1 MVSELEVRQFLAA
14 NAGLLEKGE
23 QVLTPALFLCKID
36 KYHIKIMDKGKL
48 KVLLFDLKN
57 IVSELESEVY
67 SDVESYT
74 NKEDELA
81 FSSPPTSYDEVF
93 EDDDG

>member
-1 MVSELEVRQFLAA
+1 MESKLEVRQFLAA
-14 NAGLLEKGE
+14 NADLLEKRKRS
-23 QVLTPALFLCKID
+23 LTAPLFLCKIY

>member
-1 MVSELEVRQFLAA
+1 M
-14 NAGLLEKGE
+14 
-23 QVLTPALFLCKID
+23 TDPLFLCKID

-57 IVSELESEVY
+57 IVNEIESEVY
-67 SDVESYT
+67 SDVKAYT
-74 NKEDELA
+74 NTEEELA
-81 FSSPPTSYDEVF
+81 FSAAPTSYDEVF

>member
-1 MVSELEVRQFLAA
+1 
-14 NAGLLEKGE
+14 
-23 QVLTPALFLCKID
+23 
-36 KYHIKIMDKGKL
+36 MDKGKL

-57 IVSELESEVY
+57 ILNEIESEVY
-67 SDVESYT
+67 SDAEAYK
-74 NKEDELA
+74 NNEDELA

>member
-1 MVSELEVRQFLAA
+1 MESKLEVRRSLAV
-14 NAGLLEKGE
+14 NFDLSVLKSRG
-23 QVLTPALFLCKID
+23 LTPTFFAFIIT

-57 IVSELESEVY
+57 IVNELESEVY
-67 SDVESYT
+67 SDVKAYT
-74 NKEDELA
+74 NTEDELA
-81 FSSPPTSYDEVF
+81 FSAAPTSYDEVF

>member
-1 MVSELEVRQFLAA
+1 MESKLEVRQSLAA
-14 NAGLLEKGE
+14 KSNLLEKGE
-23 QVLTPALFLCKID
+23 QVLTPALFLCKIN

-57 IVSELESEVY
+57 IVNELESEVY
-67 SDVESYT
+67 SDVKAYT
-74 NKEDELA
+74 NTEDELA
-81 FSSPPTSYDEVF
+81 FSAAPTSYDEVF

>member
-1 MVSELEVRQFLAA
+1 
-14 NAGLLEKGE
+14 
-23 QVLTPALFLCKID
+23 
-36 KYHIKIMDKGKL
+36 MDKGKL

-57 IVSELESEVY
+57 IVNEIESEVY

-74 NKEDELA
+74 NNPQDLA
-81 FSSPPTSYDEVF
+81 FSSSPTTYDEVF

>member
-1 MVSELEVRQFLAA
+1 MESKLEVRQFLAA
-14 NAGLLEKGE
+14 NADLSENRKRS
-23 QVLTPALFLCKID
+23 LTAPLFLCKID

-57 IVSELESEVY
+57 IVNEIESEVY
-67 SDVESYT
+67 SDVKAYT
-74 NKEDELA
+74 NDTKELA

>member
-1 MVSELEVRQFLAA
+1 MESRLEVRLFLAD
-14 NAGLLEKGE
+14 NADLLEKRKGS
-23 QVLTPALFLCKID
+23 LTAPLFLYKMD

-67 SDVESYT
+67 SDVEAYT
-74 NKEDELA
+74 NNSQELA

>member
-1 MVSELEVRQFLAA
+1 M
-14 NAGLLEKGE
+14 
-23 QVLTPALFLCKID
+23 TDPLFLCKID

>member
-1 MVSELEVRQFLAA
+1 MITTKNKLE
-14 NAGLLEKGE
+14 GLL
-23 QVLTPALFLCKID
+23 TDPLFLYKMD

-57 IVSELESEVY
+57 IVNELESEVY
-67 SDVESYT
+67 SDVKAYT
-74 NKEDELA
+74 NTEDELA
-81 FSSPPTSYDEVF
+81 FSAAPTSYDEVF

>member
-1 MVSELEVRQFLAA
+1 MVSKLEARQFLAA
-14 NAGLLEKGE
+14 NAGLLVLKSRG
-23 QVLTPALFLCKID
+23 LTPTFFAFIIP

-57 IVSELESEVY
+57 IVNELESEIY

-74 NKEDELA
+74 NKEEELA
-81 FSSPPTSYDEVF
+81 FSSPPTTYDEVF

>member
-1 MVSELEVRQFLAA
+1 MESKLEVRQFLAA
-14 NAGLLEKGE
+14 NADLLEKRKRS
-23 QVLTPALFLCKID
+23 LTAPLFLCKIY

-57 IVSELESEVY
+57 IVNELESEVY

>member
-1 MVSELEVRQFLAA
+1 
-14 NAGLLEKGE
+14 
-23 QVLTPALFLCKID
+23 
-36 KYHIKIMDKGKL
+36 MDKGKL

-74 NKEDELA
+74 NNEDELA

>member
-1 MVSELEVRQFLAA
+1 MESKLEVRQFLAA
-14 NAGLLEKGE
+14 NADLSDNRKRS
-23 QVLTPALFLCKID
+23 LTAPLFLCKID

>member
-1 MVSELEVRQFLAA
+1 MESKLEVRQFLAA
-14 NAGLLEKGE
+14 NVGLLEKGE

-57 IVSELESEVY
+57 IVNELESEVY

-74 NKEDELA
+74 NNTEELA
-81 FSSPPTSYDEVF
+81 FSSSPTDYDEVF

>member
-1 MVSELEVRQFLAA
+1 MITTKNKLE
-14 NAGLLEKGE
+14 GLL
-23 QVLTPALFLCKID
+23 TDPLFLYKMD

-81 FSSPPTSYDEVF
+81 FSSPPTSYDEFF

>member
-1 MVSELEVRQFLAA
+1 M
-14 NAGLLEKGE
+14 
-23 QVLTPALFLCKID
+23 TDPLFLCKID

-57 IVSELESEVY
+57 IVNELESEVY
-67 SDVESYT
+67 SDVKAYT
-74 NKEDELA
+74 NTEDELA
-81 FSSPPTSYDEVF
+81 FSAAPTSYDEVF

>member
-1 MVSELEVRQFLAA
+1 M
-14 NAGLLEKGE
+14 
-23 QVLTPALFLCKID
+23 TDPLFLCKIY

-57 IVSELESEVY
+57 IVNELESEVY
-67 SDVESYT
+67 SDVKAYT
-74 NKEDELA
+74 NTEDELA
-81 FSSPPTSYDEVF
+81 FSAAPTSYDEVF

>member
-1 MVSELEVRQFLAA
+1 MLNLELTINLE
-14 NAGLLEKGE
+14 GLL
-23 QVLTPALFLCKID
+23 TDPLFLCKIY

-57 IVSELESEVY
+57 IVNEIESEVY
-67 SDVESYT
+67 SDVKAYT
-74 NKEDELA
+74 NDTKELA

>member
-1 MVSELEVRQFLAA
+1 VESKLEVRQFLAA
-14 NAGLLEKGE
+14 NAGLLVLKSRG
-23 QVLTPALFLCKID
+23 LTPTFFAFIIP

-57 IVSELESEVY
+57 IVNELESEIY

-74 NKEDELA
+74 NKEEELA
-81 FSSPPTSYDEVF
+81 FSSPPTTYDEVF

>member
-1 MVSELEVRQFLAA
+1 MESKLEARQFLVA
-14 NAGLLEKGE
+14 NVGLLEKGE
-23 QVLTPALFLCKID
+23 QVLTPALFLCKIS

-57 IVSELESEVY
+57 ILNEIESEVY
-67 SDVESYT
+67 SDAEAYK
-74 NKEDELA
+74 NNEDELA

>member
-1 MVSELEVRQFLAA
+1 MVSKLEARQFLAA
-14 NAGLLEKGE
+14 NAGLLVLKSRG
-23 QVLTPALFLCKID
+23 LTPTFFAFIIP

-57 IVSELESEVY
+57 IVNELESEVY

-74 NKEDELA
+74 NNTEELA
-81 FSSPPTSYDEVF
+81 FSSSPTDYDEVF